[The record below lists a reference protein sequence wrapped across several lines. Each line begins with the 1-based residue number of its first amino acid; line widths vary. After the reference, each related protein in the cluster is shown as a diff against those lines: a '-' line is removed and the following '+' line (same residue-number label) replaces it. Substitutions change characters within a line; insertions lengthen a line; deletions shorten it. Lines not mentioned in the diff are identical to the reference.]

1 MNFVKCNFR
10 WCVNKR
16 KLSKPTLLTY
26 ANWANIQP
34 PPLLSAKYCYSKLFA
49 FLLSQEESKNE
60 SFGLNSMHVLVPK
73 MLACT
78 SIYSIPAPE
87 LELFCQ
93 IPSRVIT
100 DFPSFQNHL
109 NFTEAYLMSLSSNVK
124 VFLKIQEFGIF
135 RTKWQLLFI
144 VKVM

>member
-1 MNFVKCNFR
+1 MKFVKCNFR

-34 PPLLSAKYCYSKLFA
+34 PTSFCYSKLFA

-78 SIYSIPAPE
+78 SIYSSNRARALLSDSISCHYGLP
-87 LELFCQ
+87 
-93 IPSRVIT
+93 IISK
-100 DFPSFQNHL
+100 SFKFHR
-109 NFTEAYLMSLSSNVK
+109 SLSNEFEFKCEGFSKDTGIRN
-124 VFLKIQEFGIF
+124 IQD
-135 RTKWQLLFI
+135 TKWQLLFI

>member
-1 MNFVKCNFR
+1 MKFVKCNFR

-34 PPLLSAKYCYSKLFA
+34 PTSFCYSKLFA

-73 MLACT
+73 MLACLLALA
-78 SIYSIPAPE
+78 YIPPTE

-135 RTKWQLLFI
+135 RTPSDNCCLLW
-144 VKVM
+144 K